1 MEDCLFFSQYAV
13 DLLDMWQEA
22 GTKAGE
28 VSKITGGKWDFLA
41 KWIKNPRESLN
52 QILAFVEQQNQDSV
66 STQP

>member
-1 MEDCLFFSQYAV
+1 
-13 DLLDMWQEA
+13 MWQEA

-28 VSKITGGKWDFLA
+28 VSKNTSGEWDFLA
-41 KWIKNPRESLN
+41 KWFKNPRESLN

>member
-1 MEDCLFFSQYAV
+1 MQ
-13 DLLDMWQEA
+13 QEA

-28 VSKITGGKWDFLA
+28 VSKNTGGEWDFLA